1 MEILDMYLKLKNRV
15 DLMRENGV
23 LDLDPVC
30 RSIYRQMF
38 KLYLKCS
45 EGDRQA
51 IDFINEG
58 GPERPL
64 YC

>member
-1 MEILDMYLKLKNRV
+1 MEILDVYLKLKNRV
-15 DLMRENGV
+15 DLMCENGA
-23 LDLDPVC
+23 LDFDPVC

-38 KLYLKCS
+38 KLYMKCS
-45 EGDRQA
+45 REDQQV